1 MTAARTAAKTA
12 GSTMLAPFRIRNYR
26 FQWPAD
32 LATSWGFE
40 METLILNWYM
50 LVETGSVLMFT
61 VFASLQYMG
70 NLISPI
76 FGVMGDRIGHR
87 NLLCIMRSIYATL
100 AATLMSFALMG
111 ALTPVHVFIIGA
123 LMGVVRPSDLVMRYS
138 LIGGSMPPAYLM
150 SAMSV
155 ARATGDSAR
164 IMGALAGASAV
175 ALLGMGKAYAII
187 TILYLISLSLTLCV
201 SSDASSTGTQKSN
214 VNPAVSA
221 SPWRDLRDG
230 AAYVW
235 NTPHLLAAM
244 CLAFLVNF
252 SAFPLVNNLLAYVAK
267 EIYLTDQKGLS
278 YLVAGSAIGALIGS
292 ITMSRLGGSV
302 RPARMMIIFGVLWYS
317 MLMIFAQLQ
326 DPASG
331 FVVLVIS
338 GVMQSLCVIP
348 MSTLILRHSDER
360 YRGRVM
366 GIRMLAIYGVPP
378 GLLIAGPLISHFGY
392 ATTATLYA
400 AFSLAITILIAV
412 RWRAHIWSLQAVANQ
427 R

>member
-1 MTAARTAAKTA
+1 MTLARAAGTASSA
-12 GSTMLAPFRIRNYR
+12 MLAPFRIRNYR

-70 NLISPI
+70 NLLSPI

-87 NLLCIMRSIYATL
+87 NLLCIMRAVYVIL
-100 AATLMSFALMG
+100 ALTLMSFAFSG
-111 ALTPVHVFIIGA
+111 TLTPVHVFIIGA
-123 LMGVVRPSDLVMRYS
+123 LMGLVRPSDLVMRYS
-138 LIGGSMPPAYLM
+138 LIGESMPPAHLM

-164 IMGALAGASAV
+164 IMGALAGAGAV
-175 ALLGMGKAYAII
+175 ALLGMGIAYAII
-187 TILYLISLSLTLCV
+187 ATLYATALALTLCV
-201 SSDASSTGTQKSN
+201 HPGASSADKHAPDGDA
-214 VNPAVSA
+214 AVTA

-235 NTPHLLAAM
+235 HTPHLLAALY
-244 CLAFLVNF
+244 LAFLVNF

-278 YLVAGSAIGALIGS
+278 YLVAGSSFGALVGS
-292 ITMSRLGGSV
+292 LAMSRLGGSV
-302 RPARMMIIFGVLWYS
+302 RPARMMIIFSLLWYS
-317 MLMIFAQLQ
+317 MLTIFAQLQ
-326 DPASG
+326 SPVTG
-331 FVVLVIS
+331 FIALVIA
-338 GVMQSLCVIP
+338 GVTQSLCVIP

-366 GIRMLAIYGVPP
+366 GIRMLAIYGVPV
-378 GLLIAGPLISHFGY
+378 GLLIAGPLISHFGF
-392 ATTATLYA
+392 ATTATLYTT
-400 AFSLAITILIAV
+400 FSLGITVLIAV
-412 RWRAHIWSLQAVANQ
+412 RWRDHIWSLRATANK